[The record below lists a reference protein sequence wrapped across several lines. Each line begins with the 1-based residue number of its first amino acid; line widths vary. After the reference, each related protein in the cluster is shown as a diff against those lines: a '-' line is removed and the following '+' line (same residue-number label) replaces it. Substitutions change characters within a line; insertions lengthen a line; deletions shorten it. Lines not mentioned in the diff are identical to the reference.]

1 MYTTKK
7 FGNVTFLSLNQIS
20 NNYKKNKLNNYDT
33 LYLIPFVFHEFFR
46 NMT

>member
-20 NNYKKNKLNNYDT
+20 NNYKKKVLYNYDS
-33 LYLIPFVFHEFFR
+33 I
-46 NMT
+46 